1 MTRKNIGV
9 ANNEG
14 VQFGRGS
21 VKMYGGMDTVHW
33 TWALSLPE
41 CDIVPQSYRTRQY
54 RNSKKT
60 KKCENT
66 GINTVQLTHSSYSM
80 VQLQHIPCTVESKN
94 CCFFSESVDFEPIL
108 AVKMIVIILNFG
120 YF

>member
-1 MTRKNIGV
+1 MLKCLVPRYS
-9 ANNEG
+9 AFNNETQNSAKDFKHLQKTISG
-14 VQFGRGS
+14 
-21 VKMYGGMDTVHW
+21 
-33 TWALSLPE
+33 PE

-66 GINTVQLTHSSYSM
+66 GINTVQLIHSSYSM

-108 AVKMIVIILNFG
+108 AVKMIVIILKFG

>member
-1 MTRKNIGV
+1 MFVFHLFPEKSKNLLY
-9 ANNEG
+9 A
-14 VQFGRGS
+14 S
-21 VKMYGGMDTVHW
+21 
-33 TWALSLPE
+33 E

-66 GINTVQLTHSSYSM
+66 GINTVQLIHSSYSM

>member
-1 MTRKNIGV
+1 MTKQSGTMLKNFQNKLETQYGHF
-9 ANNEG
+9 EG
-14 VQFGRGS
+14 
-21 VKMYGGMDTVHW
+21 
-33 TWALSLPE
+33 SLPE

-66 GINTVQLTHSSYSM
+66 GINTVQLIHSSYSM